1 MHVNT
6 LILITIGAWQ
16 MFFRKSK
23 EIKELKSLLSIFY
36 ERNKIQTNLIRVHL
50 NTNQRLR
57 EEIKRLKEKEFDN
70 VSI

>member
-1 MHVNT
+1 
-6 LILITIGAWQ
+6 
-16 MFFRKSK
+16 MFFKKSK

-36 ERNKIQTNLIRVHL
+36 ERNKIQTDMIRVHL

>member
-1 MHVNT
+1 
-6 LILITIGAWQ
+6 

-23 EIKELKSLLSIFY
+23 QIKELKSLLSIFY

-57 EEIKRLKEKEFDN
+57 EEIKQLKKGDKTWQHFTN
-70 VSI
+70 

>member
-1 MHVNT
+1 
-6 LILITIGAWQ
+6 

-50 NTNQRLR
+50 NTNRRLR
-57 EEIKRLKEKEFDN
+57 KELEELKKKGANNE
-70 VSI
+70 

>member
-1 MHVNT
+1 
-6 LILITIGAWQ
+6 

-57 EEIKRLKEKEFDN
+57 KELEELKKKGANNERTLTAN
-70 VSI
+70 TGLYQSRSV

>member
-1 MHVNT
+1 
-6 LILITIGAWQ
+6 

-36 ERNKIQTNLIRVHL
+36 ERNKIQTDMIRVHL

-57 EEIKRLKEKEFDN
+57 AEIEELKKKGGKL
-70 VSI
+70 

>member
-1 MHVNT
+1 
-6 LILITIGAWQ
+6 

-36 ERNKIQTNLIRVHL
+36 ERNKIQTDMIRVHI

-57 EEIKRLKEKEFDN
+57 EEIKQLKKE
-70 VSI
+70 SKL

>member
-1 MHVNT
+1 
-6 LILITIGAWQ
+6 

-23 EIKELKSLLSIFY
+23 EIKELKSILSIFY

-57 EEIKRLKEKEFDN
+57 EENQKLKKILKEIN
-70 VSI
+70 Q

>member
-1 MHVNT
+1 
-6 LILITIGAWQ
+6 
-16 MFFRKSK
+16 MFFRKAK

-57 EEIKRLKEKEFDN
+57 EEIKQLTKESKL
-70 VSI
+70 